1 MDAGGWSVEFCGG
14 THVKNTAQIG
24 CFKILSE
31 ASVAAGIRRI
41 EATTGY
47 GVLNLLD
54 DRTAELANTAVA
66 LKANNMKDVARPCP
80 GCDR

>member
-1 MDAGGWSVEFCGG
+1 MRGGWPGTPKLYSCIIARSVCFF
-14 THVKNTAQIG
+14 QIG

-66 LKANNMKDVARPCP
+66 LKATT
-80 GCDR
+80 